1 MASGELIP
9 CARAGCA
16 GSGERQADSGR
27 SSMSSQ
33 RGCTQRA
40 RSGRSAASVFF
51 KPTAGWLLAGA
62 LVFGAAASRAA
73 EPTGDQLFAAHCASC
88 HGADGEG
95 GGPAA
100 NTIKIAPPNLRSL
113 AKRNGGQ
120 FPRDAVESYI
130 DGRKEVGAHID
141 RLMPVWGDFLQMPSD
156 KDGQE
161 SVRRRIAALADF
173 IERLQYR

>member
-1 MASGELIP
+1 MN
-9 CARAGCA
+9 
-16 GSGERQADSGR
+16 GSGD
-27 SSMSSQ
+27 
-33 RGCTQRA
+33 GCTQHA
-40 RSGRSAASVFF
+40 RKSGCATSFLLEA
-51 KPTAGWLLAGA
+51 TAGWRLAGA
-62 LVFGAAASRAA
+62 LLFGAAASHAA

-100 NTIKIAPPNLRSL
+100 NTIKIAPPNLRTL

-130 DGRKEVGAHID
+130 DGRKDVEAHRD

-156 KDGQE
+156 KDAQE